1 MDKPLLNLAK
11 SLIEIKSLSPND
23 EGCFDLIEE
32 YLDELNFK
40 TQRINY
46 LNIERVKY
54 LIYFP

>member
-32 YLDELNFK
+32 YLNELNFK
-40 TQRINY
+40 TQPISY
-46 LNIERVKY
+46 
-54 LIYFP
+54 